1 MTNRKREIRR
11 LQQKIIMK
19 KRLFIFLIASSL
31 CTLRVNAAGLKPQR
45 ETKTLM
51 ERSAVIPVP
60 RPKITDVIKNGFYE
74 EGTKTRYYKNGRLHK
89 GFLEAEGKR
98 YYFDE
103 NGDQVTGQVEIEGA
117 HYSFDP
123 DGIMQTGSVQIRSKR
138 YYYDPETG
146 KQIFGPHRIGRH
158 QYYFDKDTGAM
169 VTGLLTRN
177 SKGTAHHAYYNSQG
191 HLETGTFRVSNVEYR
206 ASKKTGRIYSV
217 KNLAKTIC
225 QRPELPTGCEITS
238 WTMMAAYADIKI
250 DKIQAADIMPSS
262 PDPDQGFVGSPYSSS
277 GGSLVIYP
285 KGLAS
290 ITKKYFGSFEDM
302 TGCGLE
308 RLKEKLWDKHLVL
321 IWVTRLDGFGSHTV
335 ALTGYDDG
343 GFYYNDPWTGDGA
356 KISNEEL
363 NIIWAENAYR
373 AMSY

>member
-1 MTNRKREIRR
+1 
-11 LQQKIIMK
+11 MK
-19 KRLFIFLIASSL
+19 KSVFIFLIASSL
-31 CTLRVNAAGLKPQR
+31 CTLKVNAAGINPQR

-51 ERSAVIPVP
+51 ELSAGIPAS
-60 RPKITDVIKNGFYE
+60 RPKITDVIKNGFYGE
-74 EGTKTRYYKNGRLHK
+74 CGKTRYYKDGRLHK
-89 GFLEAEGKR
+89 GFLESDGKR

-103 NGDQVTGQVEIEGA
+103 NGDMMTGQVEIENA
-117 HYSFDP
+117 HYYFDP
-123 DGIMQTGSVQIRSKR
+123 DGIMQTGFVQIGTKK
-138 YYYDPETG
+138 YHYDPETG
-146 KQIFGPHRIGRH
+146 EQLFGPHKIGRY
-158 QYYFDKDTGAM
+158 QYYLDEDTGEM
-169 VTGLLTRN
+169 VTGFLTRDPK
-177 SKGTAHHAYYNSQG
+177 KGTAFQTYYNSQG
-191 HLETGTFRVSNVEYR
+191 HLETGTFRVSNVEYK

-225 QRPELPTGCEITS
+225 QQPELPTGCEITS
-238 WTMMAAYADIKI
+238 WTMMAAYADVKI
-250 DKIQAADIMPSS
+250 NKIQAANIMPSS

-302 TGCGLE
+302 TGCSLE
-308 RLKEKLWDKHLVL
+308 KLKEKLWDKHLVL
-321 IWVTRLDGFGSHTV
+321 LWVTRLDGFGSHTV
-335 ALTGYDDG
+335 ALTGYDDE

-363 NIIWAENAYR
+363 NIIWGENAHR